1 MGEILQFPKD
11 RQNQIQIE
19 KQIKVMADA
28 LKEIYDAMRKVEM
41 GQKQLQEQA
50 NDMELTY
57 QALVKLYATIVGAE
71 NVPIDILEYC
81 IYVGMERDPKTGTI
95 KHTASAYLTF
105 VSLSESGS
113 PSRIEPVVPETDI
126 EKKRFKDGEY
136 RYIQRR
142 KRLG

>member
-50 NDMELTY
+50 SDMELTY
-57 QALVKLYATIVGAE
+57 QALVKLYASIVGAD
-71 NVPIDILEYC
+71 NVPIDVLEYC

-95 KHTASAYLTF
+95 TITF
-105 VSLSESGS
+105 
-113 PSRIEPVVPETDI
+113 EPTD
-126 EKKRFKDGEY
+126 EPDGVA
-136 RYIQRR
+136 
-142 KRLG
+142 